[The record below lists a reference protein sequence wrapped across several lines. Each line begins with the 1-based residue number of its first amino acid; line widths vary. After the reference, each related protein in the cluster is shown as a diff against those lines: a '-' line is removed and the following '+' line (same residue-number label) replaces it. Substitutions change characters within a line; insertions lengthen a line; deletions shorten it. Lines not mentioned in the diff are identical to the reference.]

1 MGAPVMKK
9 IAACAVMTLLGST
22 GVFRG
27 LVAHARAAEQQWSEL
42 LPDHTA
48 IPEKFGAP
56 IRERFSE
63 ADTVRPPGAQ
73 MPVPTPGRE
82 VTPSLTEPKSEQH
95 AARRLGATK
104 SRFEYTLPD
113 VSEFI

>member
-1 MGAPVMKK
+1 MKK

-22 GVFRG
+22 NVFRG
-27 LVAHARAAEQQWSEL
+27 LAAHARAAEPAEQQWSEL

-63 ADTVRPPGAQ
+63 ADTVRLR
-73 MPVPTPGRE
+73 VRRC
-82 VTPSLTEPKSEQH
+82 PSPLRAVK
-95 AARRLGATK
+95 
-104 SRFEYTLPD
+104 
-113 VSEFI
+113 

>member
-1 MGAPVMKK
+1 MKK
-9 IAACAVMTLLGST
+9 IATCAVMTLLGST
-22 GVFRG
+22 SVFRG
-27 LVAHARAAEQQWSEL
+27 LAAHARAAEPAEQQWSEL

-82 VTPSLTEPKSEQH
+82 EPRALRNQKSEQH
-95 AARRLGATK
+95 AARRLGATID
-104 SRFEYTLPD
+104 SSILCRTCR
-113 VSEFI
+113 S

>member
-22 GVFRG
+22 SVFRG
-27 LVAHARAAEQQWSEL
+27 LAAHARTAEPAEQQWSEL

-63 ADTVRPPGAQ
+63 ADTVRLPGAQ
-73 MPVPTPGRE
+73 MPIPTPGRE
-82 VTPSLTEPKSEQH
+82 VTRSLTEPKE
-95 AARRLGATK
+95 
-104 SRFEYTLPD
+104 
-113 VSEFI
+113 